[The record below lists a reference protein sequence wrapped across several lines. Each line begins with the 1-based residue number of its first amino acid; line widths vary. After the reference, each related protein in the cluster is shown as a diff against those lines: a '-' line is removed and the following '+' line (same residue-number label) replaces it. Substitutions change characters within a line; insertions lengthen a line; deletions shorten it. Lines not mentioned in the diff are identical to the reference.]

1 MKIIRFV
8 AEIVNKT
15 WPLLVATLLL
25 VVARHYLLGYVFPG
39 DDKPFNYRFLIDS
52 QRIPYVACGALLVAF
67 PVITLWLGE
76 HSGSGDRQREIIGLV
91 SFITLMLTT
100 VLSCFSYLALSFSDF
115 GHYDEARLNEQAYY
129 LDSIW
134 KEGGG
139 DASASLFALFECDNS
154 GVMCQ
159 MVFSKLYHPNEEEF
173 EAMTGQLVVDEA
185 LDSITVHIESEDV
198 YIHLQ
203 KR

>member
-1 MKIIRFV
+1 MKFIRFV
-8 AEIVNKT
+8 AEIINKT

-39 DDKPFNYRFLIDS
+39 DDRPFNYRFLIDS
-52 QRIPYVACGALLVAF
+52 QRIPLVGCGALLVAF

-91 SFITLMLTT
+91 SFIILILTT
-100 VLSCFSYLALSFSDF
+100 VLSCFSYFALSFSDF
-115 GHYDEARLNEQAYY
+115 GHYDEARLNERVYY

-134 KEGGG
+134 KEGVG

-154 GVMCQ
+154 GVTCR
-159 MVFSKLYHPNEEEF
+159 MVFSKYYHPSEDEF
-173 EAMTGQLVVDEA
+173 EAMTGQLVVDDV
-185 LDSITVHIESEDV
+185 LDKIMVQIDGENV
-198 YIHLQ
+198 YTHLQ